1 VAYLVDEVRL
11 NGEDQELIDEIVRL
25 SKKYGIMTP
34 YTSFLVQ
41 EDDRPVAAAPM
52 PGQTEMLRRHRALNS
67 ADGVDFA
74 QATPLSMESLGETA
88 VQESRQLQ
96 EMKLGVQEKADSELI
111 KRVRNKTFYQRDGV
125 WVDDKYK
132 EEMKTEQIEYA
143 SDAYF
148 DLIAKHPELS
158 KYLSLGKQVI
168 VCYKGKCYEITA
180 KSRD

>member
-1 VAYLVDEVRL
+1 M
-11 NGEDQELIDEIVRL
+11 
-25 SKKYGIMTP
+25 KYA
-34 YTSFLVQ
+34 SFLVH

-52 PGQTEMLRRHRALNS
+52 PGQTEMLRCHRALNR

-74 QATPLSMESLGETA
+74 QATPLSMESFGETA
-88 VQESRQLQ
+88 VRESRQLQ
-96 EMKLGVQEKADSELI
+96 EMKLGVQGKADSELI
-111 KRVRNKTFYQRDGV
+111 KRVRNKTFYRRDDV

-148 DLIAKHPELS
+148 DLIAKYPELS
-158 KYLSLGKQVI
+158 KYLSLGKQVL

-180 KSRD
+180 KNRD